1 VIHAAGILFRD
12 QARRLLLLRRA
23 DGSYPEHWALPAG
36 KIEVGET
43 AEQGARRETLEE
55 LTYEYCGSLKRLA
68 HHRDDTVDFTTF
80 TARVDHFEPTLNDE
94 HDAFLWVTPR
104 EALNLKLHPGVRGLL
119 TSRLAMDAKPKKIEQ
134 APIVLKE
141 IRPNLGV
148 EAAYR
153 RKLLDLLERMRNDLL
168 RRLKTTYHPVAEQI
182 GMDDD
187 PVVTLRRGMRLWRLK
202 WVKRFDRM
210 SEDIAKIFAERN
222 QQNLDVAFRKRL
234 KDAGFTV
241 AFKPTE
247 RMTSAYRAV
256 VAENVNLI
264 KSIPQQ
270 FLKDVESSVWTNV
283 MKGSDLHTLS
293 KDLRE
298 KYGISHRRAAFIAT
312 DQNAKARAV
321 FEEARRSELGIE
333 EAEWRHSGA
342 GKYKR
347 PTHIAMDRKRYKI
360 KEGMWDPAVQKYIWP
375 GTEPRCRCTSRSILP
390 KQ

>member
-1 VIHAAGILFRD
+1 MIHAAGILFRD
-12 QARRLLLLRRA
+12 PLRNLLLLRRVA
-23 DGSYPEHWALPAG
+23 GHFPGYWALPGG
-36 KIEVGET
+36 KIEEGESR
-43 AEQGARRETLEE
+43 EQAARRETLEE
-55 LTYEYCGSLKRLA
+55 TGHEYRGELKRLA
-68 HHRDDTVDFTTF
+68 QRRDDVVDFTTF
-80 TARVDHFEPTLNDE
+80 TARTNRFKPGLNEE
-94 HDAFLWVTPR
+94 HDAFLWVTPK
-104 EALNLKLHPGVRGLL
+104 EALNLKLHPGVRDVL
-119 TSRLAMDAKPKKIEQ
+119 TSRLAMDAKPKRIEQ

-141 IRPNLGV
+141 IQPNLGV

-153 RKLLDLLERMRNDLL
+153 RRLQDLLERMRDDLL
-168 RRLKTTYHPVAEQI
+168 HHIKTTYHPVAEQI

-187 PVVTLRRGMRLWRLK
+187 PVVTLRRGMRLWRRK
-202 WVKRFDRM
+202 WVKKFDRM
-210 SEDIAKIFAERN
+210 NEDIAKMFAERN
-222 QQNLDVAFRKRL
+222 QQNLDMAFRKRL

-241 AFKPTE
+241 TFKPTE

-264 KSIPQQ
+264 RSIPQQ

-293 KDLRE
+293 KDLRQ

-347 PTHIAMDRKRYKI
+347 PTHVAMDRKRYKI
-360 KEGMWDPAVQKYIWP
+360 KQGMWDSAVQKYIWP
-375 GTEPRCRCTSRSILP
+375 GTEPRCRCTSRSVLP
-390 KQ
+390 QH